1 MKMPS
6 LGDTSTLLRTVRQ
19 PVSLDERDLLVKLR
33 QHSSSEHPGHTRT
46 AHNGSLSEIAHRHSP
61 HRHPMTLPVKTAAT
75 VVITIRSCRRFR
87 ESETVQKNHDDGQAN
102 GNRCAR

>member
-1 MKMPS
+1 
-6 LGDTSTLLRTVRQ
+6 
-19 PVSLDERDLLVKLR
+19 
-33 QHSSSEHPGHTRT
+33 
-46 AHNGSLSEIAHRHSP
+46 
-61 HRHPMTLPVKTAAT
+61 MTLPVETAAT